1 MVDMAKRSSPE
12 VPEGPPADHKRDVR
26 LVAAGVS
33 AVLLVWF
40 ALANRRDV
48 SIDFWVAHRSS
59 PLVVVIAI
67 SGLLGALVAL
77 AARRRKPPRE

>member
-1 MVDMAKRSSPE
+1 VANQSSPE
-12 VPEGPPADHKRDVR
+12 ESEGQPVDRKRDVR

-40 ALANRRDV
+40 ALGNRREV
-48 SIDFWVAHRSS
+48 SIDFWVAHRSA
-59 PLVVVIAI
+59 PLVVVIVI

-77 AARRRKPPRE
+77 MARRRRSPRE